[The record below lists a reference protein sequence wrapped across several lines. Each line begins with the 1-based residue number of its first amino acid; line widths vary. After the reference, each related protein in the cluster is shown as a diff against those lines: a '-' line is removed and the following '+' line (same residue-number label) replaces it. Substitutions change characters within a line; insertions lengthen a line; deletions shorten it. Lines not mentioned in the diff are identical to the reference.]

1 MKVQLIG
8 ILLIVIFIFS
18 HELVIAQTLD
28 SLPKNGFVQA
38 SLFYPLG
45 TSWKSSK
52 VKTYHFSL
60 NVFNGITGG
69 INGVEIGPI
78 SNITLGKFN
87 GMQVGGVNV
96 VKGPFNG
103 FQVGLLTNVNLA
115 STKGFQLSGL
125 WTHNHGDF
133 TGFQFSWFG
142 NTSWGNV
149 YGAQLSHLWNH
160 AQKSM
165 YGHQF
170 ALGPNTVR
178 ENAYGIQFSATINYA
193 RQNHVGVQFSFLAN
207 YAKSSQ
213 GFQLSS
219 INLAPEIAGIQ
230 AGLFNYTGISNAFQG
245 GIVNIARK
253 SGALQVGLVNYS
265 GDSSVATIGLI
276 NIVKRGYN
284 KLELWGGELQSF
296 NIAIKTGGR
305 RIYSMLNFGINP
317 FNENIFWTTGWGI
330 GTHISISKRFYVD
343 VDNSIS
349 LVHINEPISL
359 GKGKMT
365 LLNQSR
371 FMAGFSL
378 HRRVALFIG
387 PMINMILSDNN
398 NLVNGKNG
406 IELAP
411 TFRTAY
417 GKFGDFQFAIWP
429 GIGGGFRF
437 F

>member
-1 MKVQLIG
+1 MRSQIAALF
-8 ILLIVIFIFS
+8 LLIFLLSQAFVF
-18 HELVIAQTLD
+18 AQTTD
-28 SLPKNGFVQA
+28 SVPQKGYVQA

-45 TSWKSSK
+45 TCWKSSK
-52 VKTYHFSL
+52 YKTYNFSL
-60 NVFNGITGG
+60 NIFNGITGG

-87 GMQVGGVNV
+87 GFQLGGVNV

-103 FQVGLLTNVNLA
+103 FQIGLLTNVNLNT
-115 STKGFQLSGL
+115 TKGFQLSGL

-142 NTSWGNV
+142 NTTWGNV

-170 ALGPNTVR
+170 ALGPNTAR
-178 ENAYGIQFSATINYA
+178 ENAYGIQFSATMNYA
-193 RQNHVGVQFSFLAN
+193 GQNHVGVQFAFLAN

-213 GFQLSS
+213 GFQLGT
-219 INLAPEIAGIQ
+219 INLAPENAGIQ
-230 AGLFNYTGISNAFQG
+230 AGLINYTGTSNVFQG
-245 GIVNIARK
+245 GLINIARK

-265 GDSSVATIGLI
+265 GDSSVATVGLI
-276 NIVKRGYN
+276 NIVKGGYN

-296 NIAIKTGGR
+296 NVAIKTGGR
-305 RIYSMLNFGINP
+305 RVYSMLNFGVNP
-317 FNENIFWTTGWGI
+317 FNENIFWTSGWGI
-330 GTHISISKRFYVD
+330 GTHISIAKRFYVD
-343 VDNSIS
+343 VDNFTS

-371 FMAGFSL
+371 FMAGFNL
-378 HRRVALFIG
+378 HKRIALFIG
-387 PMINMILSDNN
+387 PMINVIVSDNN
-398 NLVNGKNG
+398 NLAHGKNG

-429 GIGGGFRF
+429 GIGGGIRF

>member
-1 MKVQLIG
+1 MRLCISSVVLLWVLLVQGNVL
-8 ILLIVIFIFS
+8 
-18 HELVIAQTLD
+18 AQNPQPA
-28 SLPKNGFVQA
+28 PKNGFVQA

-52 VKTYHFSL
+52 FKTYNFSL
-60 NVFNGITGG
+60 NIFNGITGG
-69 INGVEIGPI
+69 VNGVEIGPI

-87 GMQVGGVNV
+87 GIQLGGVNV
-96 VKGPFNG
+96 VKGVFNG
-103 FQVGLLTNVNLA
+103 FQVGLLTNINLLV
-115 STKGFQLSGL
+115 TQGFQLSGL

-142 NTSWGNV
+142 NTTWGNV
-149 YGAQLSHLWNH
+149 YGVQLSHLWNH
-160 AQKSM
+160 SQKSM
-165 YGHQF
+165 YGIQF
-170 ALGPNTVR
+170 ALGPNTAR
-178 ENAYGIQFSATINYA
+178 ENAYGIQFSATMNYGG
-193 RQNHVGVQFSFLAN
+193 QNHAGVQFAFLAN

-213 GFQLSS
+213 GFQLGTV
-219 INLAPEIAGIQ
+219 NLAPEKSDIQ
-230 AGLFNYTGISNAFQG
+230 TGLFNYTGKSHTFQG
-245 GIVNIARK
+245 GLINIARK
-253 SGALQVGLVNYS
+253 SGAVQVGLVNYS
-265 GDSSVATIGLI
+265 GDSSVATIGLV

-296 NIAIKTGGR
+296 NIAVKTGGHR
-305 RIYSMLNFGINP
+305 VYSMLNFGVNP

-343 VDNSIS
+343 VDNSTS

-365 LLNQSR
+365 FLNQTR

-378 HRRVALFIG
+378 HKRVALFIG
-387 PMINMILSDNN
+387 PMINVILSDNN
-398 NLVNGKNG
+398 NLENGKNG

-417 GKFGDFQFAIWP
+417 GKAGSFQFAIWP
-429 GIGGGFRF
+429 GIGGGVRF

>member
-1 MKVQLIG
+1 MRSQVGALV
-8 ILLIVIFIFS
+8 LLILIFS
-18 HELVIAQTLD
+18 ETFVFAQSTD
-28 SLPKNGFVQA
+28 SVPKKGYVQA
-38 SLFYPLG
+38 SLFYPVG

-52 VKTYHFSL
+52 FKTYNFSL
-60 NVFNGITGG
+60 NIFNGITGG

-87 GMQVGGVNV
+87 GFQLGGVNV
-96 VKGPFNG
+96 VKGTFNG
-103 FQVGLLTNVNLA
+103 FQIGILTNVNLNT
-115 STKGFQLSGL
+115 TKGFQLSGL

-142 NTSWGNV
+142 NTTWGNV

-170 ALGPNTVR
+170 ALGPNTAR

-193 RQNHVGVQFSFLAN
+193 GLNHVGVQFAFLAN

-213 GFQLSS
+213 GFQLGT
-219 INLAPEIAGIQ
+219 INLAPENAGIQ
-230 AGLFNYTGISNAFQG
+230 AGLFNYTGTSNVFQG
-245 GIVNIARK
+245 GLINIARK
-253 SGALQVGLVNYS
+253 SGTLQVGLVNYS
-265 GDSSVATIGLI
+265 GDSSVATVGLI
-276 NIVKRGYN
+276 NIVKGGYN

-305 RIYSMLNFGINP
+305 RVYSMLNFGVNP

-330 GTHISISKRFYVD
+330 GTHISIGKRFYVD
-343 VDNSIS
+343 VDNTTS
-349 LVHINEPISL
+349 LVHINEPISF
-359 GKGKMT
+359 GRGKMT
-365 LLNQSR
+365 FLNQSR

-378 HRRVALFIG
+378 HKRVALFIG
-387 PMINMILSDNN
+387 PMINVIVSDNN
-398 NLVNGKNG
+398 NLAHGKNG

-417 GKFGDFQFAIWP
+417 GKLGDFQFAIWP
-429 GIGGGFRF
+429 GIGGGIRF

>member
-1 MKVQLIG
+1 MRSQDGVLF
-8 ILLIVIFIFS
+8 LLIFMFS
-18 HELVIAQTLD
+18 GAFVFAQSTD
-28 SLPKNGFVQA
+28 SVPQKGYVQA

-45 TSWKSSK
+45 TSWKLSK
-52 VKTYHFSL
+52 FKTYNFSL
-60 NVFNGITGG
+60 NIFNGVTGG

-87 GMQVGGVNV
+87 GFQLGGVNV
-96 VKGPFNG
+96 VKGLFNG
-103 FQVGLLTNVNLA
+103 FQIGLITNVNLNT
-115 STKGFQLSGL
+115 TKGFQLSGL

-142 NTSWGNV
+142 NTTWGNV
-149 YGAQLSHLWNH
+149 YGVQLSHLWNH

-170 ALGPNTVR
+170 ALGPNTAR
-178 ENAYGIQFSATINYA
+178 ENAYGIQFSATMNYA
-193 RQNHVGVQFSFLAN
+193 RLKHIGIQFAFLAN

-213 GFQLSS
+213 GFQLGA
-219 INLAPEIAGIQ
+219 INLAPENAGIQ
-230 AGLFNYTGISNAFQG
+230 AGLFNYTGTSNVFQG
-245 GIVNIARK
+245 GLINIAHK
-253 SGALQVGLVNYS
+253 SGTLQVGLVNYS

-276 NIVKRGYN
+276 NIVKGGYN

-296 NIAIKTGGR
+296 NISIKTGGR
-305 RIYSMLNFGINP
+305 SVYSMLNFGVNP

-330 GTHISISKRFYVD
+330 GTHISIGKRFYVD
-343 VDNSIS
+343 VDNSTS
-349 LVHINEPISL
+349 LVHINEPISI
-359 GKGKMT
+359 GRGKMT
-365 LLNQSR
+365 FLNQSR

-378 HRRVALFIG
+378 HKRVALFIG
-387 PMINMILSDNN
+387 PIINMIVSDNN
-398 NLVNGKNG
+398 NLAHGKNG

-411 TFRTAY
+411 TFRTVY

-429 GIGGGFRF
+429 GIGGGIRF